1 MHHHLCFG
9 VSPPYRHQQRIQYQF
24 LGDPRL
30 HGPANHTPG
39 EQVYNH
45 SSIQPTLMGAD
56 LRDICHPRFIRCGY
70 IELTLQPVWNNNIG
84 WVTSRSWSPVA
95 YLSSEFCYT
104 HQAINPVLTTTFPQ
118 LLQIAIDLAVTI
130 DATALQPELLDEPGK
145 PCICNVPLGSRLTQ
159 PGVISVGVH
168 DKQIAESA
176 NR

>member
-24 LGDPRL
+24 PGDPRL

-130 DATALQPELLDEPGK
+130 DATALQPELLDEPGPVSLVSAK
-145 PCICNVPLGSRLTQ
+145 SRL
-159 PGVISVGVH
+159 
-168 DKQIAESA
+168 D
-176 NR
+176 RD